1 MAIEKFDLSSLSTID
16 EGRIR
21 EAFEQALKRARD
33 DCSDRPALAKPRK
46 VNLTATLTPV
56 CDPNGSLSSVTVQFE
71 IEDKLPKR
79 MSNKYDMAITRGG
92 LLFNELSK
100 DDIHQ
105 QTLDDAPTPK
115 ATEEPQEE
123 GIG

>member
-1 MAIEKFDLSSLSTID
+1 MAIQKFDLGSLLTID
-16 EGRIR
+16 EGRIH

-33 DCSDRPALAKPRK
+33 DCSDRPAVEKPRK

-56 CDPNGSLSSVTVQFE
+56 CDPNGSLASVIVQFE

-79 MSNKYDMAITRGG
+79 MSSKYDMAVGRGG

-105 QTLDDAPTPK
+105 GTLDDAPAPK
-115 ATEEPQEE
+115 ATE
-123 GIG
+123 GVV